1 MSSKEAELRI
11 VLRVRT
17 PSLAAAAAVTYVLL
31 ALYFDT
37 FLLLSLSLS
46 LSSVPASLLSM
57 CARACI
63 SMSEW
68 ILHSHLGIGS
78 RFGEFN

>member
-11 VLRVRT
+11 VLRVRK

-37 FLLLSLSLS
+37 FLLLSLC

-68 ILHSHLGIGS
+68 ILHSHLGIGF
-78 RFGEFN
+78 RFGKFN

>member
-1 MSSKEAELRI
+1 
-11 VLRVRT
+11 
-17 PSLAAAAAVTYVLL
+17 
-31 ALYFDT
+31 
-37 FLLLSLSLS
+37 
-46 LSSVPASLLSM
+46 VPASLLSM

>member
-1 MSSKEAELRI
+1 VSSKEAELRI

-31 ALYFDT
+31 ALLFRH
-37 FLLLSLSLS
+37 LPSLALS

-68 ILHSHLGIGS
+68 IVHSHLGIGF
-78 RFGEFN
+78 RFGKFN